1 MALKILYHGSPEII
15 RQPVYGK
22 GKKYNDYG
30 QGFYCTEHLEL
41 AKEWSCTEGSDGYA
55 NQYIIEM
62 EDLRIL
68 NLSSNEYTILH
79 WLSLLVQYRK
89 MRISDPITKRG
100 AEYLKKNFIMDL
112 SGYDVIVGYRAND
125 SYFSFARA
133 FLANT
138 LSVDQL
144 SAAMRL
150 GRLGEQYVLKTPK
163 AFDSLRFLSYESVDS
178 RVYYVKR
185 KARDEEARG
194 AFRKELERDD
204 MEGLYMRDIIQE
216 GVQPN
221 DPRIQ
226 H

>member
-1 MALKILYHGSPEII
+1 M
-15 RQPVYGK
+15 
-22 GKKYNDYG
+22 
-30 QGFYCTEHLEL
+30 
-41 AKEWSCTEGSDGYA
+41 
-55 NQYIIEM
+55 
-62 EDLRIL
+62 
-68 NLSSNEYTILH
+68 
-79 WLSLLVQYRK
+79 
-89 MRISDPITKRG
+89 
-100 AEYLKKNFIMDL
+100 
-112 SGYDVIVGYRAND
+112 
-125 SYFSFARA
+125 
-133 FLANT
+133 
-138 LSVDQL
+138 
-144 SAAMRL
+144 
-150 GRLGEQYVLKTPK
+150 KTPK